1 MGLNILRCLYWEN
14 YVPISIIDS
23 ETGLLATTGYSRALI
38 GARWL
43 APRLVR
49 VSRWPDCSVRVR
61 PTLTLHT
68 PPGTLLGAIPA
79 RKSIVPWDDLAKVE
93 ASIGQKLQ
101 FPAEVTKLNG
111 RSVVIE
117 GHMMTLDDDDPLNRF
132 LLTAY
137 QAHCPYCMPGGF
149 TSIVAI
155 HADHLVRV
163 TDKPLTMRGTLRL
176 LADGKSQLFYQLDK
190 AVLV

>member
-1 MGLNILRCLYWEN
+1 
-14 YVPISIIDS
+14 V
-23 ETGLLATTGYSRALI
+23 A
-38 GARWL
+38 
-43 APRLVR
+43 
-49 VSRWPDCSVRVR
+49 
-61 PTLTLHT
+61 
-68 PPGTLLGAIPA
+68 
-79 RKSIVPWDDLAKVE
+79 WDDLAKVE
-93 ASIGQKLQ
+93 APIGQKPQ
-101 FPAEVTKLNG
+101 FAAAVTKLSG

-149 TSIVAI
+149 SSIVAV
-155 HADHLVRV
+155 HADHPVRV

-176 LADGKSQLFYQLDK
+176 LTDGQTQMLYQLDK